1 MRNIISLAH
10 ISLDG
15 FLAGPDGDMDFI
27 VFDDELADH
36 IYPLID
42 TVDTAVYG
50 RVTYQMMEGYWP
62 TAGDASDAGA
72 HTKSHARW
80 YNGVKKIV
88 ASRTL
93 PASKDPKV
101 QVVGEDIVGALRAEK
116 QKAGG
121 DIMIFGSPS
130 LTRTLAAA
138 ELVDEWRIT
147 VQPVI
152 LGDGR
157 SLFPKREQR
166 AQLELRSSKT
176 FRTGI
181 IAAHYGTKRSAERR
195 STLSADG
202 AV

>member
-15 FLAGPDGDMDFI
+15 FLAGPDGEMDFI

-36 IYPLID
+36 TYPLID

-50 RVTYQMMEGYWP
+50 RLTYQMMEGYWP
-62 TAGDASDAGA
+62 TAGDAADASA
-72 HTKSHARW
+72 HTQRHSRW
-80 YNGVKKIV
+80 YMAVKKIV

-93 PASKDPKV
+93 PASHDPTV
-101 QVVGEDIVGALRAEK
+101 QVVGEGIVGALRAEK
-116 QKAGG
+116 QKAGR

-130 LTRTLAAA
+130 VTRALAAA
-138 ELVDEWRIT
+138 DLVDEWRLT

-181 IAAHYGTKRSAERR
+181 IAAHYVTKR
-195 STLSADG
+195 
-202 AV
+202 

>member
-27 VFDDELADH
+27 TFNNELADH
-36 IYPLID
+36 TYPLIAP
-42 TVDTAVYG
+42 VDTAVYG

-62 TAGDASDAGA
+62 TAGDASDADA

-80 YNGVKKIV
+80 YKGVKKIV

-93 PASKDPKV
+93 PASKDPKL

-138 ELVDEWRIT
+138 ELVDEWRLT

-157 SLFPKREQR
+157 SLFPKREKR

-176 FRTGI
+176 FNTGV
-181 IAAHYGTKRSAERR
+181 IAAHYVMKR
-195 STLSADG
+195 G
-202 AV
+202 A

>member
-27 VFDDELADH
+27 TFNDELADH
-36 IYPLID
+36 TYPLIAP
-42 TVDTAVYG
+42 VDTAVYG

-62 TAGDASDAGA
+62 TAGDAFDANA

-80 YNGVKKIV
+80 YKGVKKIV

-93 PASKDPKV
+93 PASKDPKL

-138 ELVDEWRIT
+138 ELVDEWRLT

-157 SLFPKREQR
+157 SLFPKREKR

-176 FRTGI
+176 FNTGV
-181 IAAHYGTKRSAERR
+181 IAAHYVMKR
-195 STLSADG
+195 G
-202 AV
+202 A

>member
-10 ISLDG
+10 VSLDG

-27 VFDDELADH
+27 AFSDELADH
-36 IYPLID
+36 TYPLID

-62 TAGDASDAGA
+62 TVGDASDADA

-138 ELVDEWRIT
+138 ELVDEWRLT

-157 SLFPKREQR
+157 SLFPKREKR

-176 FRTGI
+176 FSTGV
-181 IAAHYGTKRSAERR
+181 IAAHYVMKR
-195 STLSADG
+195 G
-202 AV
+202 A

>member
-10 ISLDG
+10 VSLDG

-27 VFDDELADH
+27 AFNDELADH
-36 IYPLID
+36 TYPLID
-42 TVDTAVYG
+42 PVDTAVYG

-62 TAGDASDAGA
+62 TAGDASDADA

-138 ELVDEWRIT
+138 ELVDEWRLT

-157 SLFPKREQR
+157 SLFPKREKR
-166 AQLELRSSKT
+166 AQLELRSSKA
-176 FRTGI
+176 FSTGV
-181 IAAHYGTKRSAERR
+181 IAAHYVVKR
-195 STLSADG
+195 G
-202 AV
+202 A